1 LINLS
6 PRRSLKCFELVRKF
20 SPPFYVLFFVI
31 IGARLS
37 IHVTGRIGL
46 LAAAY
51 IVGNVVGKTSGSYL
65 GAVYSKAVPTIRKYL
80 GFCLYQQGTIA
91 VALLIMASHRFEG
104 PIKDVMLSV
113 IIAGIFVLQLAGPL
127 LVKVGIKK
135 AGEVGLNITEEDLIK
150 TYAVAEVMDREVPV
164 IPAGTSLS
172 EVIKVV
178 SSTDSFYY
186 PVVDTDNKLIGGIT
200 LEGIRNTFATQE
212 LNDWLVALDIAE
224 PIVARVNPDMRL
236 IDALEKTRQ
245 LDIECVPV
253 VATSNGDTLLGVMDT
268 RAVHRRV
275 SAEVLAKQ
283 KEADAMYGLRSG

>member
-1 LINLS
+1 
-6 PRRSLKCFELVRKF
+6 
-20 SPPFYVLFFVI
+20 
-31 IGARLS
+31 
-37 IHVTGRIGL
+37 
-46 LAAAY
+46 
-51 IVGNVVGKTSGSYL
+51 
-65 GAVYSKAVPTIRKYL
+65 
-80 GFCLYQQGTIA
+80 
-91 VALLIMASHRFEG
+91 
-104 PIKDVMLSV
+104 VMLSV